1 MFLLNKCPYIILY
14 IPSMISRTSLCCFWV
29 AKFRQL
35 NLQYVYTICTSTFY
49 RRATRFSIARL
60 KLYYRP
66 LDDGNDTRFAQ
77 GVMTCDGILH
87 SQKLWVYLSAAAVHS
102 SRGLCKI
109 CSENKWTR
117 VESLALSHSSRVTQ
131 FESLMLSYLSPRVY

>member
-35 NLQYVYTICTSTFY
+35 NLQYVYVHPPFTDELLEI
-49 RRATRFSIARL
+49 SIARL

>member
-1 MFLLNKCPYIILY
+1 MCLHYSLHSFYDFKDFTMLFL
-14 IPSMISRTSLCCFWV
+14 SGEISPIKSPICVWL
-29 AKFRQL
+29 
-35 NLQYVYTICTSTFY
+35 CTSTFY